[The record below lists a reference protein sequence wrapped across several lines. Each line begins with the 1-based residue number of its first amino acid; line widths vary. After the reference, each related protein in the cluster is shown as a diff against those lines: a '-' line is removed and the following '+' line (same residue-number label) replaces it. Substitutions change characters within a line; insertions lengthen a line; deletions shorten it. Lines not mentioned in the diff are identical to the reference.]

1 MVLSMVRRA
10 LARHGMIRAGEAVLV
25 AVSGGVDSVVLLY
38 CLHRLAP
45 SCGIRLAVGH
55 LDHGLRGEA
64 GAVDAAFVRE
74 LAEVLDLPAVVKHL
88 PPGAVAARGRSLQEA
103 ARVARYAF
111 LAEAADETGADRIA
125 LAHTADDV
133 AETVLMNLLRGSG
146 LAGLRGIPPVRGERV
161 IRPLL
166 AVRKEQVE
174 AFARAHRLRFRPDP
188 SNDDPRFLR
197 NRIRH
202 RLLPFLE
209 KEFNPRVV
217 EGLARAAALLAED
230 HAYLEG
236 EAGRAASPFPLEVGP
251 LRALP
256 SPIRRRVLLRALR
269 GALPPGSRVRL
280 EHVLGLEALLN
291 PGGERRAIRLPG
303 PIEARHRGGRLVIT
317 PAAGEGGDV
326 PPGPVVIPVG
336 PLGAPGGDVRWGAF
350 RVTAAVGA
358 EGGGGGAG
366 KEGGAEAG
374 WTLTLDADRLQP
386 PLTVRAW
393 RPGDAY
399 RPGGAAGRR
408 KLQDLFTDAKIPRAR
423 RGRIPVLADAAGV
436 LWAAGFRLDV
446 RAAPTAA
453 TIRPLTLRV
462 LEDAAD
468 AL

>member
-1 MVLSMVRRA
+1 MVLSMIRRA
-10 LARHGMIRAGEAVLV
+10 LARHGMIRAGETVLV
-25 AVSGGVDSVVLLY
+25 AVSGGADSVVLLH

-74 LAEVLDLPAVVKHL
+74 LAEALGIPAVVKHL

-103 ARVARYAF
+103 ARAARYAF
-111 LAEAADETGADRIA
+111 LAEAADEAGADRIA

-146 LAGLRGIPPVRGERV
+146 PAGLRGIPPVRGERV

-166 AVRKEQVE
+166 AVRREQVE
-174 AFARAHRLRFRPDP
+174 AFVRAHRLRFRPDP
-188 SNDDPRFLR
+188 SNEDPRFLR

-230 HAYLEG
+230 HAYLEV
-236 EAGRAASPFPLEVGP
+236 EAGRSAGPFPLEAGP
-251 LRALP
+251 LRALA

-269 GALPPGSRVRL
+269 DALPPGSRVRL
-280 EHVLGLEALLN
+280 EHVVGLEALLD
-291 PGGERRAIRLPG
+291 PGGERRAVRLPG
-303 PIEARHRGGRLVIT
+303 TLEARHRGGQLVLT
-317 PAAGEGGDV
+317 PAAREVGDLPPV
-326 PPGPVVIPVG
+326 PVGIPVG
-336 PLGAPGGDVRWGAF
+336 PLEPPGGEVRWGAF
-350 RVTAAVGA
+350 RITAILGGAGSGAVTRQD
-358 EGGGGGAG
+358 GGGAR
-366 KEGGAEAG
+366 

-386 PLTVRAW
+386 PLTIRAW

-399 RPGGAAGRR
+399 RPEGAPGRR
-408 KLQDLFTDAKIPRAR
+408 KLQDLFTDTKIPRAH

-436 LWAAGFRLDV
+436 LWVAGFRPDV

-453 TIRPLTLRV
+453 TIRPLTLLV
-462 LEDAAD
+462 LEEAPDAV
-468 AL
+468 

>member
-1 MVLSMVRRA
+1 VVLSMIRGA
-10 LARHGMIRAGEAVLV
+10 LARHGMIRAGETVLV
-25 AVSGGVDSVVLLY
+25 AVSGGADSVVLLHA
-38 CLHRLAP
+38 LHRLAP

-64 GAVDAAFVRE
+64 GAADAAFVRE
-74 LAEVLDLPAVVKHL
+74 LAGTLGLPAVVKHL

-103 ARVARYAF
+103 ARAARYAF
-111 LAEAADETGADRIA
+111 LAEAADETGAERIA

-146 LAGLRGIPPVRGERV
+146 PAGLRGIPPVRSDRV

-166 AVRKEQVE
+166 AVRREQVE

-230 HAYLEG
+230 HAYLEV
-236 EAGRAASPFPLEVGP
+236 EAGRAAGPFPLQAGP
-251 LRALP
+251 LRALA

-269 GALPPGSRVRL
+269 NALPPGSRVRL
-280 EHVLGLEALLN
+280 EHVVGLEGLLD

-303 PIEARHRGGRLVIT
+303 TLEARHRDDQLVLT
-317 PAAGEGGDV
+317 PAARDVGDL
-326 PPGPVVIPVG
+326 PPVPVVIPVG
-336 PLGAPGGDVRWGAF
+336 PLEPPGGDVRWGAF
-350 RVTAAVGA
+350 RVTATLGGSGGEAVARG
-358 EGGGGGAG
+358 GGGGGAR
-366 KEGGAEAG
+366 

-399 RPGGAAGRR
+399 RPGGAQGRR
-408 KLQDLFTDAKIPRAR
+408 KLQDLFTDAKIPRDR

-436 LWAAGFRLDV
+436 LWVAGFRPDV
-446 RAAPTAA
+446 RVAPTAA

-462 LEDAAD
+462 LEEAPDAV
-468 AL
+468 